1 MGTIFRK
8 IKHTTT
14 IANGTREKPF
24 PNLSTILLSVPFLS
38 TKQSTRTAIPTPDS
52 TANWYISTSMENK
65 IRYIHHLKYDLTK
78 IEKIPKKVKSFAS
91 YPNETC
97 EDKREKCNIIFTP
110 HAIAKPLP
118 IDIPLQIRGL
128 PIL

>member
-1 MGTIFRK
+1 MSIERLTGLHYGAAQEILVAKKVQTVIIRYGNNFPK

-24 PNLSTILLSVPFLS
+24 PNLSTMLHSVPFLS

-91 YPNETC
+91 YPSET
-97 EDKREKCNIIFTP
+97 
-110 HAIAKPLP
+110 
-118 IDIPLQIRGL
+118 
-128 PIL
+128 